1 MGLQSDT
8 SLEQVFELLGSNSD
22 RNFRLGIFNH
32 FFWKIFVIFLLGMGL
47 KFGPQSGLE
56 KSLVPPSTSSLV
68 IQRTNFRALKYSNIG
83 ALFSRSASNIHTLTL
98 ARVTAVY
105 RCFSSEFRTLCW
117 LGSKVRALGRPVC
130 CRTSGRKYIIQ
141 VFIIRM
147 DYVFCM
153 YREKVHTKECS
164 CFTVN

>member
-1 MGLQSDT
+1 MHSRPHWSPDYRASVWTAWFQIGQKWEFST
-8 SLEQVFELLGSNSD
+8 ILGENI
-22 RNFRLGIFNH
+22 GH
-32 FFWKIFVIFLLGMGL
+32 FCIIRPQKWTWKIPL
-47 KFGPQSGLE
+47 
-56 KSLVPPSTSSLV
+56 PPSTSSLV

-83 ALFSRSASNIHTLTL
+83 VLFSRSASNIHTLTL

-141 VFIIRM
+141 VKSGF
-147 DYVFCM
+147 YFL
-153 YREKVHTKECS
+153 YFWTKL
-164 CFTVN
+164 T

>member
-1 MGLQSDT
+1 MNISST
-8 SLEQVFELLGSNSD
+8 
-22 RNFRLGIFNH
+22 I
-32 FFWKIFVIFLLGMGL
+32 
-47 KFGPQSGLE
+47 
-56 KSLVPPSTSSLV
+56 PPSTSSLV

-98 ARVTAVY
+98 ALVTAVY

-117 LGSKVRALGRPVC
+117 FGSKVRALGRPVC

-147 DYVFCM
+147 EFIFRII
-153 YREKVHTKECS
+153 RENLHTVQRSLFVSLYLKLGIS
-164 CFTVN
+164 KRYINYAIFFTVCDLKLSQILVIQNFQQRYIIHGLL